1 VERSLH
7 RFVRLL
13 RLRGVRVS
21 VAEAHDAMR
30 AAAQPGALD
39 DRETLRCALRVALV
53 KDRRDEELFDELFD
67 RYFRLEPVTA
77 PQPPGHGHG
86 HEDLTDQ
93 GAEDSVTI
101 SPDAPQSPRQG
112 HSHGKPADIRDFFR
126 SEDLAAA
133 WNLHQEANK
142 VDLAAMTDEIVLAR
156 ERGRQAVSGPRV
168 QLDTARLHG
177 AGPPGRLISS
187 PGTRLDAGLTVAEE
201 QALLGWLD
209 DPDTDVTAAPSPRAS
224 RGEIANLGELL
235 KRHLAALA
243 AMDRRAVESPE
254 QPGLRA
260 SALGEAER
268 YRLEET
274 LRRLARTMPG
284 ALTHRRVVAGRGRVD
299 PARTMR
305 ASMRFDG
312 VPFRPVT
319 VARKEDKP
327 RLVVLADV
335 SLSVRRTA
343 RFTLSLVHGLQRLF
357 GQVRTFAFVAGTT
370 ELTDLFAEHPVE
382 RALDMIFSGDVLDV
396 DADSDYGAAFGQ
408 FREEFP
414 DTVTRRTTVVILG
427 DGRGNGHDPNLE
439 AFEELARR
447 ARQIIWLTPERR
459 TMWRLGHC
467 DLPRYAQF
475 CDRVDVV
482 RDLDGLDRATDDILA
497 GGHPPAGAWLGLF
510 TG

>member
-1 VERSLH
+1 MERSLH

-13 RLRGVRVS
+13 RLRGVRVAA
-21 VAEAHDAMR
+21 AEAHDAMR
-30 AAAQPGALD
+30 AAAQPGALA
-39 DRETLRCALRVALV
+39 DRETLRCVLRVALI

-67 RYFRLEPVTA
+67 RYFRLEPMTA
-77 PQPPGHGHG
+77 ARPPGHGHG
-86 HEDLTDQ
+86 HEDLADQ
-93 GAEDSVTI
+93 GAEGSFTI
-101 SPDAPQSPRQG
+101 SPEPAQTPRQG

-126 SEDLAAA
+126 PEDLAVAY
-133 WNLHQEANK
+133 NLHQEANK
-142 VDLAAMTDEIVLAR
+142 VDLAAMTDEIVLAK
-156 ERGRQAVSGPRV
+156 ERGRQAMAGPRL

-177 AGPPGRLISS
+177 AGTPGRLISS

-209 DPDTDVTAAPSPRAS
+209 DPDTDTAATPSPRGS
-224 RGEIANLGELL
+224 GGEIANLSELL

-243 AMDRRAVESPE
+243 AMDRRAIESPE
-254 QPGLRA
+254 HHGPPGPRT
-260 SALGEAER
+260 SAIGEAER
-268 YRLEET
+268 FRLEEI

-305 ASMRFDG
+305 TSMRFDG

-319 VARKEDKP
+319 VARKQDKP

-335 SLSVRRTA
+335 SLSVRHTA
-343 RFTLSLVHGLQRLF
+343 RFTLSFVHGLQRLF
-357 GQVRTFAFVAGTT
+357 GQVRTFAFVADTT
-370 ELTDLFAEHPVE
+370 ELTGLFAEHPAE
-382 RALDMIFSGDVLDV
+382 RALDLVFGGDVLDV
-396 DADSDYGAAFGQ
+396 DADSDYGAAFGR

-414 DTVTRRTTVVILG
+414 DIVTRRTTVVILG

-447 ARQIIWLTPERR
+447 ARQVIWLTPERR
-459 TMWRLGHC
+459 NIWRLGHC
-467 DLPRYAQF
+467 DLPRYAEF

-482 RDLDGLDRATDDILA
+482 RDLDDLDRATDDILSRLP
-497 GGHPPAGAWLGLF
+497 GR
-510 TG
+510 

>member
-21 VAEAHDAMR
+21 VTEAHDAMR

-39 DRETLRCALRVALV
+39 DRETLRCVLRVALV

-67 RYFRLEPVTA
+67 RYFRLEPVA
-77 PQPPGHGHG
+77 PSPRHGPGHG
-86 HEDLTDQ
+86 HEDLADQ
-93 GAEDSVTI
+93 GDAESFTI
-101 SPDAPQSPRQG
+101 SPEPPGAPRQG

-126 SEDLAAA
+126 PEDLAAS

-142 VDLAAMTDEIVLAR
+142 IDLAGMTDEIVLAK
-156 ERGRQAVSGPRV
+156 ERDRLGMSGPRL

-177 AGPPGRLISS
+177 AGPPGRLVSS
-187 PGTRLDAGLTVAEE
+187 PGTRLDAGLSVAEE

-209 DPDTDVTAAPSPRAS
+209 DPDSDVAAAARPRGPG
-224 RGEIANLGELL
+224 GEIVNLAELL

-254 QPGLRA
+254 QHGPRA
-260 SALGEAER
+260 SVLGEAER
-268 YRLEET
+268 YRLEDT

-305 ASMRFDG
+305 ASMRYDG

-319 VARKEDKP
+319 VARKQDKP

-335 SLSVRRTA
+335 SLSVRHAA
-343 RFTLSLVHGLQRLF
+343 RFTLYFVHGLQRLF
-357 GQVRTFAFVAGTT
+357 GQVRTFAFVAGTA
-370 ELTDLFAEHPVE
+370 EVTDLFAEHPAE
-382 RALDMIFSGDVLDV
+382 RAVEKIFGGNLLDV
-396 DADSDYGAAFGQ
+396 DADSDYGAAFGR

-414 DTVTRRTTVVILG
+414 DAVTQRTTVIILG
-427 DGRGNGHDPNLE
+427 DGRGNGHDPNLD
-439 AFEELARR
+439 AFEEITRR
-447 ARQIIWLTPERR
+447 ARQVIWLTPERR

-467 DLPRYAQF
+467 DLPRYAEF

-482 RDLDGLDRATDDILA
+482 RDLDGLDRATDDIVARLS
-497 GGHPPAGAWLGLF
+497 GR
-510 TG
+510 